1 MATQGEPIR
10 YFKEQFDDEEVLMV
24 FRKHPIVMR
33 KGLILASIGLLIP
46 MLYILALTFI
56 FANNPERLPSVNS
69 FYIALGLGFIIA
81 FFIMLPFWISW
92 HYTVYIVTDQRLIQ
106 ITQKGLFKRSM
117 VALGL
122 DQVQMVNYEINGFI
136 ETVFGFGTMVLQTF
150 VGSLTI
156 HDVHHPAKIQKE
168 LLHTLRDLGYNAAS
182 QASTQ
187 IEEGNNE
194 EQIS

>member
-1 MATQGEPIR
+1 MAKTDETSVR

-33 KGLILASIGLLIP
+33 KGLIFAALGLLVP

-56 FANNPERLPSVNS
+56 FANNPERLPAVSS
-69 FYIALGLGFIIA
+69 FYIALGLGFVLA
-81 FFIMLPFWISW
+81 FFIMLPSWISW
-92 HYTVYIVTDQRLIQ
+92 YYTVYIVTDQRLIQ

-136 ETVFGFGTMVLQTF
+136 ETVLGFGTMVLQTF

-156 HDVHHPAKIQKE
+156 HDVHHPIKVQKQ
-168 LLHTLRDLGYNAAS
+168 LLHTLRDLGYTAPS
-182 QASTQ
+182 QASMAA
-187 IEEGNNE
+187 NE
-194 EQIS
+194 EDYDEE